1 MHAYL
6 TLLKISNNM
15 NLQLTGTLLQELSKK
30 VDKNGNDYYYGKLDC
45 NDDTQYLFFF
55 FQPDYDLSIRLEE
68 LTENQELTL
77 QGSWGKREPAAFV
90 ATNFYL
96 VEETRK
102 DDNFFV

>member
-1 MHAYL
+1 
-6 TLLKISNNM
+6 M

-30 VDKNGNDYYYGKLDC
+30 VDKNGNDYYHGKLDC
-45 NDDTQYLFFF
+45 NDGSQYVFFF
-55 FQPDYDLSIRLEE
+55 FQPDYNLSIRLEE

-96 VEETRK
+96 TKETRK